1 MNKKILVLGGNGFVG
16 RHAVTHLN
24 SVGAKVTIGTRNPKR
39 NKGSTTQAKYRLED
53 LTHRNDWESAALEY
67 DVILNCVGILRQ
79 RVGETYD
86 AIHHLAPQAI
96 AKACSST
103 NTRYVHVSALGLSV
117 EAKSRFL
124 TSKFTGEKAIM
135 NSGCDWV
142 IVRPSLLDGEG
153 GYGAGWL
160 RGIAKSPIF
169 IVPNSAKG
177 RITALTVED
186 AGAALTKLCISS
198 AVDLD
203 LVNARVFELG
213 GEESHSFEEYIRGI
227 RKRYSSSKSLCV
239 TIPGWLA
246 RIGAHICDLLHFSPF
261 SFGHW
266 ELLCKDNV
274 PINNKLPTPLG
285 RSPTKVVS

>member
-1 MNKKILVLGGNGFVG
+1 MNKNILVLGGNGFIG
-16 RHAVTHLN
+16 RHAVAHLN
-24 SVGAKVTIGTRNPKR
+24 RVGANVTIGTRDPKR
-39 NKGSTTQAKYRLED
+39 IKGNTAQAKYRLEE
-53 LTHRNDWESAALEY
+53 LTHPQDWALVVVKY

-96 AKACSST
+96 ATACSST

-124 TSKFTGEKAIM
+124 TSKFKGEKAIM
-135 NSGCDWV
+135 NTNCDWI
-142 IVRPSLLDGEG
+142 IVRPSLLDGDG

-177 RITALTVED
+177 RIAALTVED
-186 AGAALTKLCISS
+186 AGAALTKLCISP

-213 GEESHSFEEYIRGI
+213 GEESHTFEEYIRGM
-227 RKRYSSSKSLCV
+227 RKRYSSSKSLHV
-239 TIPGWLA
+239 TIPSWLA

-266 ELLCKDNV
+266 ELLWKDNV
-274 PINNKLPTPLG
+274 PINNKLPTLLG
-285 RSPTKVVS
+285 RLPTKVVS